1 MGNLVKLIFFV
12 YILTIYNCEASCY
25 YKIVSS
31 DQWFGCLIGNQS
43 IALGATELVG
53 CVDNCRCV
61 LPRLVQCCLTG
72 MRITGH
78 PDDCKVIVQGCTE
91 IAVKINDESVYCE
104 EGISVVER

>member
-1 MGNLVKLIFFV
+1 MGNIIKLVFLV
-12 YILTIYNCEASCY
+12 YILTIYNCEAACY
-25 YKIVSS
+25 YKRVSS
-31 DQWFGCLIGNQS
+31 GQGLGCSIGNQP
-43 IALGATELVG
+43 IARGASERVG
-53 CVDNCRCV
+53 CDNCRCV
-61 LPRLVQCCLTG
+61 LPRLVQCCSTG